1 MHAIKDWII
10 CSSHDPR
17 AQLVQLIWTYSPL
30 GFWPN
35 SFQQTMA
42 SKTNMLLG
50 WAGCRGW
57 LQRKKE
63 LSTCGCVLS
72 CLFLG
77 FFSSDSYF
85 ISQGW
90 SLQLNVHPVYIT
102 CNKPRDSHTVLSSVS
117 SSVTQQLEEIRVS
130 SFSLALWQ
138 GNQISSLLLLSHLWL

>member
-1 MHAIKDWII
+1 MIQGHSLF
-10 CSSHDPR
+10 SSSG
-17 AQLVQLIWTYSPL
+17 LIRPL
-30 GFWPN
+30 DFGQTLFSRLWLPKQTCFWVELD
-35 SFQQTMA
+35 A
-42 SKTNMLLG
+42 EV
-50 WAGCRGW
+50 GCRE
-57 LQRKKE
+57 KKE
-63 LSTCGCVLS
+63 LSACGCILS

-102 CNKPRDSHTVLSSVS
+102 CNKPRDSHTVLSPVS

-138 GNQISSLLLLSHLWL
+138 GNQISSLLLLSHL